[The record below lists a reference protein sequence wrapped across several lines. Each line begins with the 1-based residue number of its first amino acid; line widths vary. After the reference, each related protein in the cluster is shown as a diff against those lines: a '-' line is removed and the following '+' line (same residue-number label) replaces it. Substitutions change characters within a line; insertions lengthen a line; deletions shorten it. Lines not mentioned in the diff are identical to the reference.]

1 VDALVDAARNQD
13 RRAFDRVVSRRDPSF
28 DDRARELYTNLSG
41 LPLEQMVLRLQPGE
55 RELPAAR
62 RDLLGDDAWRQPAT
76 AIWRLA
82 GEAASAEHTVWL
94 TFAVQDGRPLLA
106 GTLDRPGGEPPPEPL
121 WWTGPVTAVQAGAA
135 WVLLGAGQ
143 PAHAWAARLRAA
155 VTDVRRRV
163 TAGAADGWSGAVVV
177 EVPASRADFEAV
189 LGATDGSYGS
199 IAAVTLAEGPAATAA
214 VRIIVNP
221 EVTRTLAPV
230 GVAVVL
236 LHEMVH
242 VATGSADS
250 PAPTWAVEGLADYV
264 ALQAHPR
271 AGATA
276 AEALLQRV
284 RTRGAPLR
292 LPADERFRAGA
303 GDLAVGY
310 AEAWLACRYVAETYS
325 AAALQR
331 LYTALD
337 SGVGLDQAVEDE
349 LGVSTGTLTTGW
361 RRYLVRLAGG

>member
-1 VDALVDAARNQD
+1 VDALVEAARSHD
-13 RRAFDRVVSRRDPSF
+13 RGAFDRGVSRRDPSF
-28 DDRARELYTNLSG
+28 ADRARELYTNLSG
-41 LPLEQMVLRLQPGE
+41 LPLEQLELRLQLGE
-55 RELPAAR
+55 RELPAPR

-76 AIWRLA
+76 AIWRVA
-82 GEAASAEHTVWL
+82 GETASAAQTVWL

-121 WWTGPVTAVQAGAA
+121 WWTGPVTAVRAGSA
-135 WVLLGAGQ
+135 WVLLGSGQ
-143 PAHAWAARLRAA
+143 SDEAWAARLGAA
-155 VTDVRRRV
+155 VADVRRRV
-163 TAGAADGWSGAVVV
+163 TAGAAARWSGSVVV
-177 EVPASRADFEAV
+177 EVPATRADFEAV
-189 LGATDGSYGS
+189 LGATDGSYRS

-214 VRIIVNP
+214 VRVLVNP

-236 LHEMVH
+236 LHELVH

-250 PAPTWAVEGLADYV
+250 PAPTWLVEGLADYV
-264 ALQAHPR
+264 ALRAHP
-271 AGATA
+271 GAASSA
-276 AEALLQRV
+276 ADALLHQV
-284 RTRGAPLR
+284 RTRGAPRR
-292 LPADERFRAGA
+292 LPADDRFRAGA
-303 GDLAVGY
+303 TDLAVSY

-325 AAALQR
+325 PAALQR

-349 LGVSTGTLTTGW
+349 LGISTGALTAGW